1 LIVFLLIPSTECG
14 GIPITQSSQWLQGS
28 EVSWRVIGN
37 ILFQVRDHQEILRNA
52 SEILDDLDFIHHEYA
67 SGQDKILPAAE

>member
-1 LIVFLLIPSTECG
+1 MARDRKYFGP
-14 GIPITQSSQWLQGS
+14 
-28 EVSWRVIGN
+28 
-37 ILFQVRDHQEILRNA
+37 VRNHQEILRNT